1 VGHAAKIIA
10 GKYFPEA
17 ERPLD
22 EAALGPLLTQSQI
35 WIKSLCKTEK
45 NTSGEKIS
53 QNTDTITLS
62 HEILHRYLAAQT
74 GANLRKNLGYVS
86 LDEMA
91 FNDLSRVKKSS
102 PVGIAIDVGWMVSK
116 KAFINFICRYSFDMA
131 CQELEMI
138 YSQSRTKEAK
148 HNQES
153 NLNG

>member
-1 VGHAAKIIA
+1 MLISNPGLEDWKKAVGHAAKIIA

-91 FNDLSRVKKSS
+91 FNDLSRGKEVLTSWNRHRCGMDG
-102 PVGIAIDVGWMVSK
+102 V
-116 KAFINFICRYSFDMA
+116 
-131 CQELEMI
+131 QEGFYQLHL
-138 YSQSRTKEAK
+138 S
-148 HNQES
+148 
-153 NLNG
+153 LLL